1 MESNQ
6 NLCELKFEVQQR
18 GGRYIL
24 VAQDFGVV
32 VRAQEL
38 SSGVAELQER
48 ISAIS
53 QEFAQLGIPLRGS
66 SAAMAATPSN
76 QSLKQVA
83 AESAVR
89 AGIAAAVIGVFLLAV
104 LVPALQFAFGARQAI
119 NSLFPYGTNVEGI
132 GRSTIDAIGR
142 LANATDQITPEREK
156 ELQESLRRISRK
168 VIPLIEA
175 ARGNAPG
182 TPPAANPRGP

>member
-1 MESNQ
+1 MASDL

-38 SSGVAELQER
+38 SSGVAELRER

-66 SAAMAATPSN
+66 SAALAATPSN

-89 AGIAAAVIGVFLLAV
+89 AGIAAAVIGVFLLAI
-104 LVPALQFAFGARQAI
+104 LLPALQLAFGARQAI